1 MAGSKRGSN
10 NKEYAAK
17 LSLVAPWYRRKTIS
31 AFLQSIGGK
40 HVSKQHFAEARRIA
54 LHHVGL
60 QHLAQQEEQS
70 TKRRDEAAAEEARLA
85 LRLPARRPAA
95 AEAVRGS
102 RSVPS
107 ECAHVRTFHPL
118 SALFCSLACCSPD
131 KHAQLEAAVGNL
143 KGVMLLPC
151 RKVFVMVF
159 DNQTSGRLTVRSV
172 NDVGTRETV
181 ANGSIQR
188 LLRVLRQ
195 KTANFE
201 VRRFLPRTVTRSTDA
216 LLCFS
221 YSLLSMLS
229 VTKWRANGASRTAT
243 SC

>member
-1 MAGSKRGSN
+1 
-10 NKEYAAK
+10 
-17 LSLVAPWYRRKTIS
+17 
-31 AFLQSIGGK
+31 
-40 HVSKQHFAEARRIA
+40 
-54 LHHVGL
+54 
-60 QHLAQQEEQS
+60 
-70 TKRRDEAAAEEARLA
+70 
-85 LRLPARRPAA
+85 
-95 AEAVRGS
+95 
-102 RSVPS
+102 
-107 ECAHVRTFHPL
+107 
-118 SALFCSLACCSPD
+118 
-131 KHAQLEAAVGNL
+131 
-143 KGVMLLPC
+143 MLLPC

-195 KTANFE
+195 KAANFE